1 MPPQA
6 KGEGS
11 TRSLNR
17 KAINEA
23 VEKGLSKNICKLI
36 LKGDKMNLNLFLHNP
51 VLYKMIINF
60 GMFSMSMKDRICR

>member
-51 VLYKMIINF
+51 VL
-60 GMFSMSMKDRICR
+60 